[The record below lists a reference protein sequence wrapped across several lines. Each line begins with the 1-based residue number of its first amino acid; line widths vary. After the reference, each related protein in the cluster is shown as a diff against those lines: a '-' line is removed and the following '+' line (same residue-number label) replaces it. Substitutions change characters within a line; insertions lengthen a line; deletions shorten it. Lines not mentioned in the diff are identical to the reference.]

1 MYRYN
6 KYGNRKTTVDGR
18 TFDSKKEAER
28 YIQLRTLEHAG
39 RIEGLECQKKF
50 VLVPAQREPDTVSK
64 TGKPVKGKI
73 IEREVAYFAD
83 FVYYDKEHERFVAE
97 DVKGFRT
104 AEYRIKRALMLERHN
119 IRIRE
124 V

>member
-6 KYGNRKTTVDGR
+6 KYGNKKTTVDGR

-73 IEREVAYFAD
+73 IERE
-83 FVYYDKEHERFVAE
+83 RFVVE